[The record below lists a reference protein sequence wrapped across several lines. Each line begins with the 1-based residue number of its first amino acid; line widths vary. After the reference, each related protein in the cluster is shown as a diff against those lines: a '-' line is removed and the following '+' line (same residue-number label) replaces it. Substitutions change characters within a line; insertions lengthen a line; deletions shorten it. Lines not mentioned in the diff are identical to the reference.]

1 MVMKKGP
8 GAILLV
14 INDGIIVISVSARN
28 GQNYYFNDLHL
39 LIFFQWKSTLKS
51 ATIHVSKATA
61 KHTMEWYQRLYQ
73 GILVNDGIQDIH
85 MHQKSHQTRQE
96 GISILSDHNFWWYI
110 FAKFL
115 KDHNYCRNP
124 DGDDNGPWCYT
135 TNSKVRWEYCK
146 QIPRCSSSNPG
157 CGPKPIPTQPTI
169 SRTTR
174 PRTEWQPTTRKTTP
188 TPTTTTLPSK
198 QCGKNANDLEL
209 GARQY
214 KLTKMDSEGK
224 QLFSLYPI
232 IYDPYFN
239 HII

>member
-1 MVMKKGP
+1 
-8 GAILLV
+8 
-14 INDGIIVISVSARN
+14 
-28 GQNYYFNDLHL
+28 
-39 LIFFQWKSTLKS
+39 
-51 ATIHVSKATA
+51 
-61 KHTMEWYQRLYQ
+61 MELQQRLYQ
-73 GILVNDGIQDIH
+73 AILV
-85 MHQKSHQTRQE
+85 
-96 GISILSDHNFWWYI
+96 
-110 FAKFL
+110 KFHL
-115 KDHNYCRNP
+115 PNPKDHNYCRNP

-135 TNSKVRWEYCK
+135 TNPKVRWEYCK

-214 KLTKMDSEGK
+214 KLTKMDSEGSI
-224 QLFSLYPI
+224 LGR
-232 IYDPYFN
+232 DNYFESMTGRYGRKRRDVTEDN
-239 HII
+239 

>member
-1 MVMKKGP
+1 MCGRKRRNIQWSDIKDKIRIYMSTMGFKT
-8 GAILLV
+8 
-14 INDGIIVISVSARN
+14 SAC
-28 GQNYYFNDLHL
+28 
-39 LIFFQWKSTLKS
+39 T
-51 ATIHVSKATA
+51 
-61 KHTMEWYQRLYQ
+61 
-73 GILVNDGIQDIH
+73 
-85 MHQKSHQTRQE
+85 KSHTRSCRNE
-96 GISILSDHNFWWYI
+96 FSFRRNKIVFNMF
-110 FAKFL
+110 FAKFT

-135 TNSKVRWEYCK
+135 TNPKVRWEYCK

-188 TPTTTTLPSK
+188 TTTLPSK

-224 QLFSLYPI
+224 QRFS
-232 IYDPYFN
+232 
-239 HII
+239 